1 MCLSLPGSGAS
12 TPNSP
17 RKSVLFHS
25 ESLEQVFMAD
35 EWDRTPTEP
44 ARNLS
49 YQDLLELKEIQ
60 RTLPRADQPPD
71 YLTGRSG
78 SQYLKKVPIGLLPL
92 LPDSPSGEQPTS
104 PTESRSRPT
113 SSPMSSSW
121 ASFRPNSG
129 DLPLPSTPPTGGS
142 HYRSNLSHHPSNLSH
157 LPQAARAEAKPK
169 SRFAFLPLLDGNSP
183 GSRSRSPSPSPSDSG
198 PPTPSLSNASLE
210 SSPLSR
216 ASSCSPEPPFM
227 RLPPPQHKPNPE
239 PKVSHLS
246 SNPYSPFGCAPN
258 RPQLSRFVPPPPPAP
273 APKPPAKKK
282 KNVMFINGIEID
294 LDDDDDDEP
303 STPHPTSPQMSMLPT
318 SPPKSPS
325 STMTTSSSPRRSA
338 FCSPPSSPTLRWQ
351 SPPQMANDPP
361 MAALHAPMRFKRQ
374 VPKPEA
380 SNAISTSPPTRRGSF
395 CRPNVENATRSPV
408 LMPRA

>member
-1 MCLSLPGSGAS
+1 
-12 TPNSP
+12 
-17 RKSVLFHS
+17 
-25 ESLEQVFMAD
+25 MAD

-78 SQYLKKVPIGLLPL
+78 SHYLKKVPIGLLPL

-129 DLPLPSTPPTGGS
+129 NCPLPATPPTGGP

-210 SSPLSR
+210 SSPVSR

-227 RLPPPQHKPNPE
+227 RLPPPHYKPDLESNSY
-239 PKVSHLS
+239 PKISSSLGSMHLS
-246 SNPYSPFGCAPN
+246 SNPYSPYGCAPN

-273 APKPPAKKK
+273 TPKPPAKKK

-318 SPPKSPS
+318 SPKSPPTS
-325 STMTTSSSPRRSA
+325 TSSASPRRSSGFSDRLA
-338 FCSPPSSPTLRWQ
+338 SPPSSPTLRWQ
-351 SPPQMANDPP
+351 TPPQMTNESP
-361 MAALHAPMRFKRQ
+361 MAALHAPLRFKRQ
-374 VPKPEA
+374 APKPDVP
-380 SNAISTSPPTRRGSF
+380 SAISTSPPTRRGSF
-395 CRPNVENATRSPV
+395 CRPNVENASRSPI